1 MIEAKCERGN
11 CSIMVEGTVLDIVV
25 EAAVMLRGILRS
37 VSDGDDTKRAR
48 LEGILADAYK
58 KLGKV
63 NCTYVDVEIPEKGG
77 KRHEP

>member
-11 CSIMVEGTVLDIVV
+11 CSIMTEGTVLDIVV

-37 VSDGDDTKRAR
+37 ASDGDDTKRAL

-58 KLGKV
+58 KLKKEECIYIDVPLPKKEGKQ
-63 NCTYVDVEIPEKGG
+63 DES
-77 KRHEP
+77 

>member
-11 CSIMVEGTVLDIVV
+11 CSIMVEGTVQDIVV

-37 VSDGDDTKRAR
+37 ASDGDDTKRAC

-58 KLGKV
+58 KLKKED
-63 NCTYVDVEIPEKGG
+63 CTYVDVALPKKGG
-77 KRHEP
+77 KQDES